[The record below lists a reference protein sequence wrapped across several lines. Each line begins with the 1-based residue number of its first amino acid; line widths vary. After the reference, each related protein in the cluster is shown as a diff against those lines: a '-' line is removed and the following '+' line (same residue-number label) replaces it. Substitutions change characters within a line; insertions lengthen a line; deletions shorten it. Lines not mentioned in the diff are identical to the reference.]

1 MCSGLKLFW
10 GAQMEAVIKKEA
22 GGIFGRPFFSTR
34 LIRHTFLGAIGL
46 NYGTVSTIAEW
57 VAVAWRWG

>member
-10 GAQMEAVIKKEA
+10 GAQMEAVIKREA
-22 GGIFGRPFFSTR
+22 GGIFGRPFFSTG
-34 LIRHTFLGAIGL
+34 LIRHTFLGTIGL

-57 VAVAWRWG
+57 VAVA